1 MNTNKASTVNLLT
14 LTAFLATTLFLA
26 DNCISSESNAKDPGS
41 AVAQTDNRKF
51 AYDEETNKTTGP
63 KDLIVWKTPTKVTFD
78 HQFHTKDAGLSC
90 ASCHDDIFTMKAG
103 TALATGAF
111 TMAAMA
117 DGQFCG
123 TCHDGSTAF
132 ATTTQCGSCHYSPE
146 KPIVFSAPVK
156 AVTFDHSIHLKK
168 GGLACEACHK
178 EVFSMK
184 KGAFDEAEQAS
195 VSEAD
200 KREYLEKLHNRYCG
214 TCHDSS
220 QAFGYL
226 TRCTVC
232 HIGVK
237 GFDSMPGNDQ
247 KKEKHG
253 EAKH

>member
-1 MNTNKASTVNLLT
+1 MNTNKASTVNLLA
-14 LTAFLATTLFLA
+14 LTTFLATTLLLA
-26 DNCISSESNAKDPGS
+26 DTGISAENTAKDPGS
-41 AVAQTDNRKF
+41 VVAQPDTRKF
-51 AYDEETNKTTGP
+51 AYDAETKKTTGP
-63 KDLIVWKTPTKVTFD
+63 KDLIVWNTPTKVTFD

-90 ASCHDDIFTMKAG
+90 ESCHDDIFTMKAG

-117 DGQFCG
+117 EGQFCG

-156 AVTFDHSIHLKK
+156 AVAFDHSIHLKK

-184 KGAFDEAEQAS
+184 KGAFEETQKANANDAE
-195 VSEAD
+195 
-200 KREYLEKLHNRYCG
+200 KREYLEKLHNKYCG

-232 HIGVK
+232 HVGVK
-237 GFDSMPGNDQ
+237 GFAEMPGNGP
-247 KKEKHG
+247 KKDKH
-253 EAKH
+253 